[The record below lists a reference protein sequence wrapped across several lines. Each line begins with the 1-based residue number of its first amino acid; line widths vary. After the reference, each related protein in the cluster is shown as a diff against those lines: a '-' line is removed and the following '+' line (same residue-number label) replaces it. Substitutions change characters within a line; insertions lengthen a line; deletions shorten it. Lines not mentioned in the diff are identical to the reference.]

1 MHKIIIF
8 SAARRSTMQGCYRF
22 TTAMMSALVF
32 FSLCTMTWA
41 DAYEID
47 IRADQRE
54 IRSNHLELGDST
66 NSQGHSLGVN
76 SLFILRDGRPWLPVM
91 GEIHYSRV
99 PREDWDDAILK
110 MKANGI
116 EIIATYVFWIHHE
129 EAEGQFDWSGN
140 RSLRD
145 FVTACQRHN
154 IWVLA
159 RIGPWCHGEARNGGF
174 PDWLLAK
181 ESKKELKTRSA
192 DASFL
197 KYVDRLYREIGKQ
210 LEGLYFKDGGP
221 VLGIQ
226 LENEL
231 RFNNRGGYEYM
242 KALKRLAVGAG
253 IKVPFY
259 TCTGWPGIMRGQKE
273 FLPMAGGYPDAP
285 WDKSTKQLV
294 QDVFRF
300 NPLRNDP
307 LIGAD
312 LLGKNE
318 NKTGPLA
325 DNLYPNANAELGGGV
340 QVTYHRRP
348 IIAPEDAV
356 SPAFARL
363 GSGANLLGY
372 YMFHGG
378 LNPEGKLSTLQ
389 ESRATKY
396 PNDCPII
403 SYDFQAPLGE
413 WGQVRESYYLY
424 RPMHYFIND
433 FGSELAEMYAF
444 FPKVQPKGPKDNET
458 LRCAARAKDGQGFV
472 FLSNCQRYGDMHDLK
487 DVQVELVLK
496 DGRLK
501 IPETPVTLDKNA
513 MAIWPF
519 NLQLADARL
528 IYSTA
533 QPLCIV
539 ANGDERLFVFFAS
552 GGVPAQYVFDA
563 ATVKQTISEDS
574 AMKITRKDG
583 EIEVDAKS
591 PGTGCLLELTTA
603 KGESVKVLTLTQQ
616 QAQHC
621 WRGKF
626 LDQTRLVLTYCTLM
640 PTETELR
647 LCSTASAKLDFA
659 LYPDASIQLGNGL
672 KLERTKDGIFTRYS
686 VQLPERRIAV
696 SFTPCDTDVP
706 PMPVEL
712 AAAPQPGPQY
722 DVKYKPLPGSRNWR
736 LNIPSDALAGLNNV
750 LLQFDL
756 SGDTAAL
763 YLNDKLVD
771 DWFIFGP
778 PMTVGLKHFTPALK
792 NGEFKLQLLP
802 LTEKRNIFLE
812 DPDMKTRGM
821 QAELKSITAL
831 PEYEVTVQAAAP
843 AMFKK

>member
-1 MHKIIIF
+1 M
-8 SAARRSTMQGCYRF
+8 
-22 TTAMMSALVF
+22 AL
-32 FSLCTMTWA
+32 A

-47 IRADQRE
+47 VRADQRE
-54 IRSNHLELGDST
+54 IRSNHLELGNT
-66 NSQGHSLGVN
+66 INARGHSLDAN
-76 SLFILRDGRPWLPVM
+76 SLFFLRDGRPWLPVM

-99 PREDWDDAILK
+99 PREDWDEAILK
-110 MKANGI
+110 MKADGI
-116 EIIATYVFWIHHE
+116 DIIATYVFWIHHE
-129 EAEGQFDWSGN
+129 ELEGQFDWSGN

-145 FVTACQRHN
+145 FVTACRRHGM
-154 IWVLA
+154 WVLA
-159 RIGPWCHGEARNGGF
+159 RVGPWCHGEVRNGGF

-192 DASFL
+192 DANFL
-197 KYVDRLYREIGKQ
+197 KYVDGLYHEIGKQ

-221 VLGIQ
+221 VLGVQ

-253 IKVPFY
+253 IEVPFY

-273 FLPMAGGYPDAP
+273 FLPMAGAYPDAP
-285 WDKSTKQLV
+285 WDKSTKQLL

-300 NPLRNDP
+300 TPLRNDP

-312 LLGKNE
+312 LLGADTVDNS
-318 NKTGPLA
+318 PLA
-325 DNLYPNANAELGGGV
+325 ENLYPNAYAELGGGV

-348 IIAPEDAV
+348 VIAAEDV
-356 SPAFARL
+356 TSLAFVKL
-363 GSGANLLGY
+363 GSGANMLGY

-396 PNDCPII
+396 PNDCPIV
-403 SYDFQAPLGE
+403 SYDFQAPLGQ
-413 WGQVRESYYLY
+413 WGQVRESYYQY

-433 FGSELAEMYAF
+433 FGSELAPMYAF
-444 FPKVQPKGPKDNET
+444 FPTMQPKGPKDNET
-458 LRCAARAKDGQGFV
+458 LRCAARAKDGRGFV

-539 ANGDERLFVFFAS
+539 ANGDERMFVFFAS
-552 GGVPAQYVFDA
+552 SGVQAQYLFDA
-563 ATVKQTISEDS
+563 ATVKEMRGNDRTLEI
-574 AMKITRKDG
+574 KRKEG
-583 EIEVDAKS
+583 QIQVDATA
-591 PGTGCLLELTTA
+591 PGTDCLLQVTTA
-603 KGESVKVLTLTQQ
+603 KGDSVKLLTLTRQ
-616 QAQHC
+616 QAMHC
-621 WRGKF
+621 WRGQ
-626 LDQTRLVLTYCTLM
+626 LWGQSRLVMTDCTLI

-647 LCSTASAKLDFA
+647 LRSTASAKLDFA
-659 LYPDASIQLGNGL
+659 LYPDASTQLSNGL
-672 KLERTKDGIFTRYS
+672 KPERTVDGIFTRYW

-696 SFTPCDTDVP
+696 SFTPCDMDVP
-706 PMPVEL
+706 PMPDEL

-722 DVKYKPLPGSRNWR
+722 DVKYRPLPGSRNWR
-736 LNIPSDALAGLNNV
+736 LGIAPDALACLNNV
-750 LLQFDL
+750 FLQFDL

-778 PMTVGLKHFTPALK
+778 PMTVGLKHFAEALK
-792 NGEFKLQLLP
+792 NGEFKLQLMP

-812 DPDMKTRGM
+812 DPDMKIRGL
-821 QAELKSITAL
+821 QAELKAITAL
-831 PEYEVTVQAAAP
+831 PEYEVTVQAAE
-843 AMFKK
+843 K

>member
-1 MHKIIIF
+1 MIF
-8 SAARRSTMQGCYRF
+8 
-22 TTAMMSALVF
+22 ALLFV
-32 FSLCTMTWA
+32 SLCGTARA

-47 IRADQRE
+47 VRADQRE
-54 IRSNHLELGDST
+54 IRSGHLELGARSDA
-66 NSQGHSLGVN
+66 QGHTLDAN
-76 SLFILRDGRPWLPVM
+76 SLFFLRDGRPWLPVM

-99 PREDWDDAILK
+99 PRENWDEAILK
-110 MKANGI
+110 MKADGI
-116 EIIATYVFWIHHE
+116 DIIATYVFWIHHE
-129 EAEGQFDWSGN
+129 ELEGQYDWSGN

-145 FVTACQRHN
+145 FVTACRRHGM
-154 IWVLA
+154 WVLA
-159 RIGPWCHGEARNGGF
+159 RIGPWCHGEVRNGGF
-174 PDWLLAK
+174 PDWLLGK
-181 ESKKELKTRSA
+181 ESKKEFKTRSA
-192 DASFL
+192 DANYL
-197 KYVDRLYREIGKQ
+197 KYVDRLYHEISGQ
-210 LEGLYFKDGGP
+210 LEGLYFKDSGP
-221 VLGIQ
+221 VLGVQ

-253 IKVPFY
+253 IEVPFY
-259 TCTGWPGIMRGQKE
+259 TCTRWPGIMRGQKE
-273 FLPMAGGYPDAP
+273 FLPMAGAYPDAP

-300 NPLRNDP
+300 TPLRNDP

-312 LLGKNE
+312 LLGADTVDNS
-318 NKTGPLA
+318 PLA
-325 DNLYPNANAELGGGV
+325 ENLYPNANAELGGGV

-348 IIAPEDAV
+348 VIAPEEV
-356 SPAFARL
+356 ISPAFVKL
-363 GSGANLLGY
+363 GSGANMLGY

-389 ESRATKY
+389 ESRASKY

-413 WGQVRESYYLY
+413 WGQVRESYYQY

-433 FGSELAEMYAF
+433 FGSELAPMYAF
-444 FPKVQPKGPKDNET
+444 FPTVQPKGPKDNET
-458 LRCAARAKDGQGFV
+458 LRCAARAKDGRGFV

-513 MAIWPF
+513 VAIWPF

-539 ANGDERLFVFFAS
+539 ANGDERMFVFFAS
-552 GGVPAQYVFDA
+552 GGVQAQYVLDA
-563 ATVKQTISEDS
+563 ATVKQAISDQS

-583 EIEVDAKS
+583 KIQIDVKS
-591 PGTGCLLELTTA
+591 PGTGCLLELTSA
-603 KGESVKVLTLTQQ
+603 KGDSLNVLTLTQQ
-616 QAQHC
+616 QALHC

-626 LDQTRLVLTYCTLM
+626 LGKTRLVLTDCTLI
-640 PTETELR
+640 PTESELR
-647 LCSTASAKLDFA
+647 LRSTGSANLDFA
-659 LYPDASIQLGNGL
+659 LYPDASTQLSNGL
-672 KLERTKDGIFTRYS
+672 KPERTADGIFTRYR
-686 VQLPERRIAV
+686 VRLPERRVEV
-696 SFTPCDTDVP
+696 SYSPCDTDVP
-706 PMPVEL
+706 PMPAEM

-722 DVKYKPLPGSRNWR
+722 DLKYGPLPGSRNWR
-736 LNIPSDALAGLNNV
+736 LGIAPDALAGLNNV
-750 LLQFDL
+750 FLQFDL

-763 YLNDKLVD
+763 YLDDKLVD

-778 PMTVGLKHFTPALK
+778 PMTVGLKHFAEALK
-792 NGEFKLQLLP
+792 NGEFKLQLVP

-812 DPDMKTRGM
+812 GPDMKTRGL
-821 QAELKSITAL
+821 QAELKSITVL
-831 PEYEVTVQAAAP
+831 PEYEVTVQAAE
-843 AMFKK
+843 K